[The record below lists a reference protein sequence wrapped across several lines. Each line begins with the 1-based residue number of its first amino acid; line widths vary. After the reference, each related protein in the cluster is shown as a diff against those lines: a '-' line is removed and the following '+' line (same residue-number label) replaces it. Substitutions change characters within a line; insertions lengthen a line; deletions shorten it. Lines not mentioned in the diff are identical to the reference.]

1 MRYLVFIMALLLF
14 FSSCEESKKTKAAK
28 PAVFLT
34 ETQMVDLITDVQLL
48 EAALNH
54 RRNIGQ
60 STTELKPIWFNQL
73 FEKHQITAV
82 IFEENMS
89 YYNEQPAVMEQILE
103 EVLANIMQEQAQL
116 ETVEPEKKTE

>member
-1 MRYLVFIMALLLF
+1 
-14 FSSCEESKKTKAAK
+14 
-28 PAVFLT
+28 
-34 ETQMVDLITDVQLL
+34 MVDLITDVQLL